1 MAILARCQAMHSA
14 ITVEPMDAAA
24 MNPKIEELVQRIV
37 QAEFPDARLQSV
49 EVEEAVD
56 ADGDPI
62 LRVTVVFETSKDIDN
77 AKTPG
82 LVRHL
87 WPELRA
93 AKEMRF
99 PLFRLMTSADAKRL
113 RTAAA

>member
-1 MAILARCQAMHSA
+1 MGG
-14 ITVEPMDAAA
+14 TA
-24 MNPKIEELVQRIV
+24 MNPDIEPLIERIV
-37 QAEFPDARLQSV
+37 RAEFPDARLQSV
-49 EVEEAVD
+49 DVEEAVD

-62 LRVTVVFETSKDIDN
+62 LRVTVIFETSKDIDG

-93 AKEMRF
+93 AKETRF

-113 RTAAA
+113 GTAAA

>member
-1 MAILARCQAMHSA
+1 M
-14 ITVEPMDAAA
+14 T
-24 MNPKIEELVQRIV
+24 PKIEKIIKAMVR
-37 QAEFPDARLQSV
+37 AEFPDAELQSV
-49 EVEEAVD
+49 RVDEVTD

-62 LRVTVVFETSKDIDN
+62 LQVTVIFETSSDIDA

-87 WPELRA
+87 WPQLKA
-93 AKEMRF
+93 AHETRF

-113 RTAAA
+113 GSATA